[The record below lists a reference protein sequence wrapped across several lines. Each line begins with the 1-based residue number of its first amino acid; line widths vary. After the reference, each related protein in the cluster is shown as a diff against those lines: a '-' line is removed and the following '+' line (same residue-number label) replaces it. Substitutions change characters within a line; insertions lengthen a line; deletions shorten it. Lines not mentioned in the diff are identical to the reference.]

1 MLQSVLGI
9 GKEMNMPTSTFGK
22 QFEVRYEKA
31 ADFVN
36 PTLTRVLLIMMHGMI
51 AATVSLCSR
60 KWLLFF
66 YVMKYLNQKK
76 A

>member
-1 MLQSVLGI
+1 
-9 GKEMNMPTSTFGK
+9 MPTSTFGK
-22 QFEVRYEKA
+22 QFEVRHEKA
-31 ADFVN
+31 TDFVN

-66 YVMKYLNQKK
+66 M
-76 A
+76 

>member
-1 MLQSVLGI
+1 MNSLFFNKTVSIYGKLVLQSVLGI
-9 GKEMNMPTSTFGK
+9 GKEI
-22 QFEVRYEKA
+22 EVRHEKA

-51 AATVSLCSR
+51 VATVSLCSR

-66 YVMKYLNQKK
+66 M
-76 A
+76 